1 LVSKVNDLWV
11 LVTSNLDWSD
21 HTYKICKKANKM
33 LGLLRRCTLEFH
45 NPQTRRLL
53 YLTIVRSN
61 FSYASQL
68 WSPQKVELIQ
78 EMEKVQRRASK
89 FILNLN
95 YLSEIPYIK
104 KDYCH
109 FEYYQFP
116 TGLNCSICFSCSRWY
131 MVWYLYRLAS
141 ALQFTLQGDV
151 HVVPQTMVGNW
162 LWKSVERYQNSYF
175 IRVTK
180 LWNIL
185 PNVLTLENQ
194 TLSYFKKS
202 LYSYYNKALK
212 DIYDIDDNRTWKSVC
227 IKCKNARLLN
237 EVPHCCF

>member
-1 LVSKVNDLWV
+1 
-11 LVTSNLDWSD
+11 
-21 HTYKICKKANKM
+21 M

-53 YLTIVRSN
+53 YLTIVLSN

-78 EMEKVQRRASK
+78 EMEKVQWRASK

-95 YLSEIPYIK
+95 YLSEIPYKERLLSLRILPVSYLLELLDLLFLFKVIHGLVSLPSGICPAIYVAARRTRSTTNNGRKLVVK
-104 KDYCH
+104 KCR
-109 FEYYQFP
+109 
-116 TGLNCSICFSCSRWY
+116 T
-131 MVWYLYRLAS
+131 
-141 ALQFTLQGDV
+141 T
-151 HVVPQTMVGNW
+151 T
-162 LWKSVERYQNSYF
+162 YQNSYF

-185 PNVLTLENQ
+185 PNDLTLENQ

-202 LYSYYNKALK
+202 LYSYYNKALLK

-237 EVPHCCF
+237 EVPHYCF